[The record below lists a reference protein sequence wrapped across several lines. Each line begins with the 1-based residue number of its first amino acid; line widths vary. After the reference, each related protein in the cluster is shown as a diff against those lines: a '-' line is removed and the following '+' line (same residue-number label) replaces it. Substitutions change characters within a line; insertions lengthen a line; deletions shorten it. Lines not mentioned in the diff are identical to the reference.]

1 MIEDLVSPGELTWS
15 GEHWVNYLRLPGA
28 SSDSGMVSLFNIRWS
43 PAGNGMAAW
52 VWIPGDEGFRAI
64 CSGHREVTDFIVEI
78 MAKTAANPPYD
89 DELPVMEAS
98 FSQGGDIRRAP
109 SWTIQTG
116 AREIVATWTQIRPV
130 VIANGTWPPCPS
142 GNYCFSL
149 LHFADGGSISL
160 DGRLVGGAP
169 YTRDIWQRTIGGQ
182 RSSCVFALAE
192 SFIRL
197 PAEGGGGK

>member
-1 MIEDLVSPGELTWS
+1 MIEGLVSPGELTWS
-15 GEHWVNYLRLPGA
+15 GEHWINYLRLPGA

-52 VWIPGDEGFRAI
+52 VWIPGDEGLRAI
-64 CSGHREVTDFIVEI
+64 CSDHREVTDFIVEI

-109 SWTIQTG
+109 SWTIHTG